1 MSAFWHRTTAN
12 NSAFREGA
20 AGRAIISRRRALG
33 AIASAAALAAAP
45 RVFGATSSEK
55 NPAAPYSAINTGTLI
70 GYELP
75 VEKQIELSSRAG
87 FPAIELW
94 ARDIEAFLQ
103 KGGTYADLKKMLS
116 DSGLKLEN
124 IIGFCAWAAD
134 DPDERAKGREA
145 FMREMETASELGAR
159 HIAATGLGTAN
170 LTREKLDG
178 YAERYRELLEFGET
192 LNVTPLIE
200 LWGSHTFC
208 RLEDVMY
215 IALAAKHKNA
225 SVLLDFYHLYRGGN
239 SFESLALLNMRGI
252 NVFHINDYP
261 AYPPR
266 EKLTDAD
273 RVFPGDGIC
282 PLVKTVA
289 AMRSNGFSGAL
300 SVELFNKSYW
310 EKYSPGELLKICR
323 EKTEAVISE
332 SAKIS

>member
-1 MSAFWHRTTAN
+1 MT
-12 NSAFREGA
+12 
-20 AGRAIISRRRALG
+20 
-33 AIASAAALAAAP
+33 
-45 RVFGATSSEK
+45 
-55 NPAAPYSAINTGTLI
+55 PAAPYPAINTGTLI

-75 VEKQIELSSRAG
+75 IERQIELSSRAG

-103 KGGTYADLKKMLS
+103 KDGTCADLKKMLS

-145 FMREMETASELGAR
+145 FMREMETASELGAK
-159 HIAATGLGTAN
+159 HIAATGLGTSN
-170 LTREKLDG
+170 PTREKLDG
-178 YAERYRELLEFGET
+178 YAARYRELLEFGEP

-200 LWGSHTFC
+200 LWGSHTFS

-252 NVFHINDYP
+252 GVFHINDYP

-266 EKLTDAD
+266 EMLTDAD
-273 RVFPGDGIC
+273 RVFPGDGVC
-282 PLVKTVA
+282 PLVETVA

-310 EKYSPGELLKICR
+310 EKYSPEELLKICL
-323 EKTEAVISE
+323 EKTESVISE
-332 SAKIS
+332 SAKMS